1 MKYEYAEKKNITKRK
16 IETYITEDNSNYDIL
31 VHAADSPL
39 GTSSC
44 CGCAGM
50 QHTVMLDLDCAVVL
64 VTQVEL
70 LPSLPLVSPSQPAF
84 KRGSMYLRVAEL
96 LGRQANGT
104 HIPSLQV
111 MIDKHE
117 EGACFWVRCYLST
130 PAQSHDSTNPSAFK
144 FRHPDSPLNLL
155 SS

>member
-1 MKYEYAEKKNITKRK
+1 MKYEYAENKNITKRK

-64 VTQVEL
+64 VAQVEL

-96 LGRQANGT
+96 LVRQANGT
-104 HIPSLQV
+104 HTPSY
-111 MIDKHE
+111 
-117 EGACFWVRCYLST
+117 R
-130 PAQSHDSTNPSAFK
+130 
-144 FRHPDSPLNLL
+144 
-155 SS
+155 